1 MLECAFDAVL
11 IIDIFILYLLLWLNS
26 NHLFVSGQDTKDTSI
41 NVCSQ
46 KLKSIW
52 FCHSTCLLIEET
64 SDPRVGVVQSSWCQD
79 GGIDIRRVRDSIQEW
94 MCSVVAVIHYRE
106 SGREPA
112 CRCVWPY
119 AGER

>member
-11 IIDIFILYLLLWLNS
+11 RTDIFILYLLLWLNS

-52 FCHSTCLLIEET
+52 FLS
-64 SDPRVGVVQSSWCQD
+64 
-79 GGIDIRRVRDSIQEW
+79 
-94 MCSVVAVIHYRE
+94 
-106 SGREPA
+106 
-112 CRCVWPY
+112 
-119 AGER
+119 